1 MSGRLQARVWAV
13 PIEPAPSSWRF
24 PRPGSARDRHR
35 RVGGSALIDDV
46 VAVGADLEPGT
57 LLAAYRNGL
66 FPMPLDLPGRS
77 PVTGWWS
84 PDPRAILPLDG
95 LRVSRSLARSCRRFE
110 VRVNTA
116 FEAVGRACASPDR
129 PGRWI
134 TPEISAAYDRLH
146 QLGWA
151 HSVEAWAPGEGPG
164 GEDLLAGGLYGVAV
178 GGFFAGESMF
188 HHRSDASKVALAA
201 LVGHLVAGGAT
212 LLDVQW
218 LTPHLASL
226 GAVEISRE
234 RYLDLLAEASA
245 RPLPPAFGRP

>member
-1 MSGRLQARVWAV
+1 M

-24 PRPGSARDRHR
+24 PRPGAAADRHR
-35 RVGGSALIDDV
+35 RVGSGRLVDDV

-66 FPMPLDLPGRS
+66 FPMPLDRPGRRS
-77 PVTGWWS
+77 VMAWWS

-95 LRVSRSLARSCRRFE
+95 MHVSRSLARSCRRFQ
-110 VRVNTA
+110 VRVDTA
-116 FEAVGRACASPDR
+116 FEAVGRACADPGR

-134 TPEISAAYDRLH
+134 TPDISAAYARLH

-164 GEDLLAGGLYGVAV
+164 GEDLLAGGLYGVAI

-188 HHRSDASKVALAA
+188 HHRSDASKVALVA
-201 LVGHLVAGGAT
+201 LVEHLVTGGAT

-218 LTPHLASL
+218 LTPHLGRL

-234 RYLDLLAEASA
+234 HYLDRLAEATA
-245 RPLPPAFGRP
+245 RPLPPTFGGV